1 MLEECSPTSHASRVR
16 IKFIADAKRFVYLI
30 LAASAIGQGAR
41 MLYQGILAPG
51 TSYIPSGIDLA
62 FDWGILLTSGTF
74 VLMNELVKLHRGAT
88 A

>member
-1 MLEECSPTSHASRVR
+1 M
-16 IKFIADAKRFVYLI
+16 

-51 TSYIPSGIDLA
+51 SSYVPSGIDLA
-62 FDWGILLTSGTF
+62 FDWGVLLTLGMF
-74 VLMNELVKLHRGAT
+74 VLVNQLIKVRKGAL